1 MNAKVEWLERSLLTG
16 PYLTL
21 CLTPKQFVRAM
32 KDMKLTERPEDWLR
46 NDHCGATVHLR
57 TRGGQLVCIVCL
69 RPPGKNIS
77 IEQVAGLLAHEA
89 THIWQYFRRRI
100 GEDAPSDDIRGVF
113 GSSDHTAAVRI
124 LSDADPPGA
133 EAQMIAA
140 RRNTHRADVRSK

>member
-100 GEDAPSDDIRGVF
+100 GEDAPSDEF
-113 GSSDHTAAVRI
+113 
-124 LSDADPPGA
+124 
-133 EAQMIAA
+133 EAYSIQVITQRLFESYRTQTKRT
-140 RRNTHRADVRSK
+140 RRRK